1 MAQTVIADDAL
12 VTDEYRI
19 GLDGEGRIRISPIDV
34 SQFIRLDHC
43 ERYPRLHSFETAERS
58 VGDTPGVMTWRS
70 GWRSCDPCRITSRG
84 TGQTTPRTV
93 VVPRLRC
100 SASLQSSK
108 PQAIAAKEVGASSPR
123 VTHVRRKSFREV
135 CPCPGQRQHGA
146 ILHVADVT
154 AG

>member
-34 SQFIRLDHC
+34 SQFFRLDHC
-43 ERYPRLHSFETAERS
+43 ERYPRLHSFATALRS
-58 VGDTPGVMTWRS
+58 VGDTPGVMTWRR
-70 GWRSCDPCRITSRG
+70 GWRSCDACMITGWG
-84 TGQTTPRTV
+84 TGKTTSHTV
-93 VVPRLRC
+93 VVSRLRR

-123 VTHVRRKSFREV
+123 VSDVRRKGFRDV
-135 CPCPGQRQHGA
+135 CPSLDHRQHGA